1 MSDRQR
7 RRDPTTV
14 ARLAAMDEA
23 DLGSALARSVTD
35 EEFPP
40 TPPIATLV
48 RGRIERE
55 ETARVGLR
63 RPARPTAPPSVRRV
77 LGWLP
82 LRRSTLLALLAIM
95 ALAAVVGAVILGVP
109 GIRLVLVGSSP
120 SVSPTLSPAPSP
132 SRPIGSRLGLGELT
146 TLEEAAAV
154 VEFAVHVP
162 NDAALGPPD
171 EVYLETI
178 PPTHQVTLVWRP
190 RPGLPEASTT
200 GVGALLMQF
209 PGELVPDQ
217 YEKLIPDSTRVDG
230 VTIGAGHGFWIE
242 GGSHFFVVDGA
253 DTSQWREERIRLAGN
268 TLVWQEGDLTF
279 RLEADIDLQRARE
292 IAETL
297 AP

>member
-1 MSDRQR
+1 MSERQR
-7 RRDPTTV
+7 RRDAAT
-14 ARLAAMDEA
+14 AERLAAMDEA
-23 DLGSALARSVTD
+23 DLGSALARSGTD
-35 EEFPP
+35 DEFPP

-48 RGRIERE
+48 RARIERE
-55 ETARVGLR
+55 ETARIDLG
-63 RPARPTAPPSVRRV
+63 RPARPTAIPPARRV

-82 LRRSTLLALLAIM
+82 LRRSTLLALLAILV
-95 ALAAVVGAVILGVP
+95 LAAVVGAVILGVP

-120 SVSPTLSPAPSP
+120 SVSPTDSPASSP
-132 SRPIGSRLGLGELT
+132 SRPIGTRLALGELT
-146 TLEEAAAV
+146 TLEEAAAL
-154 VEFAVHVP
+154 VEFAIHVP
-162 NDAALGPPD
+162 SDAALGPPD

-178 PPTHQVTLVWRP
+178 PPTHQVTLVWSP
-190 RPGLPEASTT
+190 RHGLPEASAT

-217 YEKLIPDSTRVDG
+217 YEKLIPESTRVDG
-230 VTIGAGHGFWIE
+230 VTIGGGQGFWIE
-242 GGSHFFVVDGA
+242 GGSHFFVVDGS

-268 TLVWQEGDLTF
+268 TLVWQQGDLTF